1 MDIHQ
6 MRVFA
11 SVYRHRSFS
20 KASRE
25 LHLTQPTISNHIANL
40 EAELGCRL
48 FDRAGRR
55 TIPTEEAKALYAGVQ
70 DIIDR
75 VDNLKD
81 AVGGLRGGVE
91 GELVIGASS
100 IPATYILPAIAAAF
114 RAKHP
119 GASFHIRVG
128 DTAGITDLV
137 VNHELLL
144 GVVGAKMEHG
154 RLDYQPFIEDELL
167 LIAPPG
173 LKLKPKVEL
182 AEAIK
187 HPFLLRETGSGT
199 RRIMLE
205 YMARQGTAPKDLN
218 VAAVL
223 GSTDAVKQAVKS
235 GLGVSIVSKFAVAD
249 EIADAKLTA
258 SCIAGMKMVRPF
270 YAITHKRRSLA
281 RRYAEFLEYML
292 KGQKT

>member
-11 SVYRHRSFS
+11 AVYRHRSFS

-25 LHLTQPTISNHIANL
+25 LHLTQPTVSNHVANI
-40 EAELGCRL
+40 EKELGCRL

-55 TIPTEEAKALYAGVQ
+55 TSPTEEAKSLYPGVQ
-70 DIIDR
+70 DILDR
-75 VDNLKD
+75 LDNLKD
-81 AVGGLRGGVE
+81 AVGGLRGGLE
-91 GELVIGASS
+91 GELLIGASS
-100 IPATYILPAIAAAF
+100 IPATYIFPAIAAAF

-119 GASFHIRVG
+119 GVSFHVRVS
-128 DTAGITDLV
+128 DTAGITDMV

-154 RLDYQPFIEDELL
+154 RLRYQPLTEDELL

-173 LKLKPKVEL
+173 LKLKPRVDL
-182 AEAIK
+182 ANTRR
-187 HPFLLRETGSGT
+187 HPFLLRESGSGT

-205 YMARQGTAPKDLN
+205 YLARQGVTLNDLD

-235 GLGVSIVSKFAVAD
+235 GLGVSVVSRFAVAD
-249 EIADAKLTA
+249 EVADGKLTA
-258 SCIAGMKMVRPF
+258 SRIVGLSMVRPF
-270 YAITHKRRSLA
+270 YAITHKRRSLP

-292 KGQKT
+292 KSLK